1 MKPYIINLVNSVVLI
16 VLGLWGY
23 LGSDSP
29 SFTALIPVITGA
41 VLLILTPWFKKEN
54 KVVAHVAVLLTF
66 LIIIGL
72 LMPLRGAMARGD
84 ELGIFRV
91 AVMLI
96 SSITAMI
103 VFINSFVQARKNK
116 D

>member
-1 MKPYIINLVNSVVLI
+1 MKPYFINFINSLVLI
-16 VLGLWGY
+16 VFGLWGY
-23 LGSDSP
+23 FGSESP

-41 VLLILTPWFKKEN
+41 ILLLLTPWFKNEN
-54 KVVAHVAVLLTF
+54 KLVAHIAVLLTF
-66 LIIIGL
+66 LIIVGL

-84 ELGIFRV
+84 ETGIFRV

>member
-1 MKPYIINLVNSVVLI
+1 MKSYILNFVNSVVL
-16 VLGLWGY
+16 VAFGLWGY
-23 LGSDSP
+23 LGSESP

-41 VLLILTPWFKKEN
+41 VLLLLTPWFKKEN
-54 KVVAHVAVLLTF
+54 KIVAHIAVLLTF
-66 LIIIGL
+66 LIIVGL

-84 ELGIFRV
+84 EPGIFRV